1 MICNY
6 IPQYLMKLTD
16 LKNKRRNILLASAI
30 AVSVCTSSFLWLSPK
45 TEMISKDFAV
55 AEKQYTQMLRTQT
68 DLRAFPRTINK
79 DGSVKTT
86 DVWDWTQGFFAGGLW
101 YIYEHTK
108 KPEWK
113 AAATKWTEA
122 LEEAQFLTQHHDV
135 GFVMYCSYGNAM
147 KFEKDPVK
155 LAKYRKI
162 LIQSAESALT
172 RFDPKVG
179 LIKSWN
185 TKASWDRKTT
195 WRFPVIIDN
204 MMNLEMLC
212 YVSKLTGNPKYKKV
226 AVSHALNTM
235 KNHFRADYST
245 YHVVDYDAN
254 GKVLHRQT
262 NQGYSDNSTWSRG
275 QGWAIYG
282 FTMMYRE
289 TKDKRFL
296 EAARKAADFYLSQ
309 PNLPK
314 DKIPY
319 WDFNVNQKGYTPDWD
334 YASRKLS
341 YIPRDA
347 SAGALVA
354 SGLLELSTFAKDDNK
369 YFKSAEQMLKS
380 LSGSEYLAK
389 PGRNSGFILKHSVG
403 SFPHNSE
410 IDVPLIYAD
419 YYFLEALSRYS
430 KLPLSST
437 SALLPVFPGGN
448 R

>member
-1 MICNY
+1 
-6 IPQYLMKLTD
+6 MKRTAFN
-16 LKNKRRNILLASAI
+16 LKKRSLLFGVALAVTASAS
-30 AVSVCTSSFLWLSPK
+30 AFLWLSPK
-45 TEMISKDFAV
+45 TELIKKDFTV
-55 AEKQYTQMLRTQT
+55 AEQQYRQLLKTST
-68 DLRAFPRTINK
+68 DLTQFPRTSNK
-79 DGSVKTT
+79 DGSVRTT
-86 DVWDWTQGFFAGGLW
+86 DIWDWTQGFFAGGLW
-101 YIYEHTK
+101 YIYEYTK
-108 KPEWK
+108 NPEWK

-122 LEEAQFLTQHHDV
+122 LEKAQFLTQHHDI
-135 GFVMYCSYGNAM
+135 GFVMYCSYGHAIR
-147 KFEKDPVK
+147 FEKDPAK
-155 LAKYRKI
+155 LALYHKI

-185 TKASWDRKTT
+185 AKKSWDNKTM
-195 WRFPVIIDN
+195 WQYPVIIDN

-212 YVSKLTGNPKYKKV
+212 YVSKLTGNPKYKDV

-245 YHVVDYDAN
+245 YHVVDYAPD
-254 GKVLHRQT
+254 GKVLHQQT
-262 NQGYSDNSTWSRG
+262 NQGFADNSTWSRG

-296 EAARKAADFYLSQ
+296 EAAQKAANFYLTH

-319 WDFNVNQKGYTPDWD
+319 WDFNVGQKGYHADWD

-354 SGLLELSTFAKDDNK
+354 SALLELSTFSKDGSK
-369 YFKSAEQMLKS
+369 YFKPAEQMLKS
-380 LSGSEYLAK
+380 LSGTEYLAK
-389 PGRNSGFILKHSVG
+389 PGTNSGFILKHSVG

-410 IDVPLIYAD
+410 IDVPLVYAD
-419 YYFLEALSRYS
+419 YYFLEALLRYQ
-430 KLPLSST
+430 KIK
-437 SALLPVFPGGN
+437 G
-448 R
+448 

>member
-1 MICNY
+1 
-6 IPQYLMKLTD
+6 MKTTLFNPKKSVFFSLIGLTA
-16 LKNKRRNILLASAI
+16 LITTTAFLCRSAKEELI
-30 AVSVCTSSFLWLSPK
+30 A
-45 TEMISKDFAV
+45 KDFTR
-55 AEKQYTQMLRTQT
+55 AEKQYKLMLKTST
-68 DLRAFPRTINK
+68 DLNQFPRTTKK
-79 DGSVKTT
+79 DGSIKGT
-86 DVWDWTQGFFAGGLW
+86 DVWDWTGGFFPGGLW
-101 YIYEHTK
+101 YIYEYTQ

-122 LEEAQFLTQHHDV
+122 LAQGQFLTQHHDV

-147 KFEKDPVK
+147 RLEKDPGK

-179 LIKSWN
+179 LIKSWQA
-185 TKASWDRKTT
+185 KKSWDNKTT
-195 WRFPVIIDN
+195 WQYPVIIDN

-212 YVSKLTGNPKYKKV
+212 YVSKITGNPKYRDV
-226 AVSHALNTM
+226 AVSHALNTI

-245 YHVVDYDAN
+245 YHVVDYAP
-254 GKVLHRQT
+254 GGVALHQQT

-296 EAARKAADFYLSQ
+296 DAAEKAADFYLNH
-309 PNLPK
+309 PNLPA

-319 WDFNVNQKGYTPDWD
+319 WDFNVGQNSYKPDWD
-334 YASRKLS
+334 YNSRKLS
-341 YIPRDA
+341 YVPRDA
-347 SAGALVA
+347 SAGALVSSA
-354 SGLLELSTFAKDDNK
+354 LLELSTFSLQGKR
-369 YFKSAEQMLKS
+369 YFQSAEQMLES
-380 LSGSEYLAK
+380 LSGDGYLAQT
-389 PGRNSGFILKHSVG
+389 GTNSGFILKHSVG

-419 YYFLEALSRYS
+419 YYFLEALLRYQ
-430 KLPLSST
+430 KLK
-437 SALLPVFPGGN
+437 G
-448 R
+448 

>member
-1 MICNY
+1 
-6 IPQYLMKLTD
+6 MKSTNLNP
-16 LKNKRRNILLASAI
+16 KKRRLLLASAF
-30 AVSVCTSSFLWLSPK
+30 ALTVSVSAFLWMSPK
-45 TEMISKDFAV
+45 SELIKKDFTV

-68 DLRAFPRTINK
+68 DLTEFPRTSNK
-79 DGSVKTT
+79 DGSVKGT

-101 YIYEHTK
+101 YIYEYTG

-122 LEEAQFLTQHHDV
+122 LEQAQFLTQHHDV
-135 GFVMYCSYGNAM
+135 GFVMYCSYGNAIR
-147 KFEKDPVK
+147 FEKDPAK
-155 LAKYRKI
+155 LALYRKI

-185 TKASWDRKTT
+185 AKASWDKKTT
-195 WRFPVIIDN
+195 WQYPVIIDN

-212 YVSKLTGNPKYKKV
+212 YVSKLTGNPKYKDV

-245 YHVVDYDAN
+245 YHVVDYDAG

-262 NQGYSDNSTWSRG
+262 NQGYADNSTWSRG

-296 EAARKAADFYLSQ
+296 QAAQKAADFYINH

-334 YASRKLS
+334 YKDRTLS

-347 SAGALVA
+347 SAGALTA
-354 SGLLELSTFAKDDNK
+354 SGLLELSTFAKDGNK

-389 PGRNSGFILKHSVG
+389 PGTNSGFILKHCVG

-410 IDVPLIYAD
+410 IDVPLVYAD
-419 YYFLEALSRYS
+419 YYFLEALLRYQ
-430 KLPLSST
+430 KLK
-437 SALLPVFPGGN
+437 G
-448 R
+448 